1 MAGKIFITIFAAKF
15 SDMAIKL
22 LSAKQFATKLKATI
36 QASGRL
42 GFTADT
48 ATALGLESGKFA
60 RFAQDDENGSL
71 YLIINSERSEDAFE
85 IRVSSGYYYVPT
97 KVMFDT
103 LGYDYENGNVMFDL
117 VRQPSLDDDLQGQV
131 YFMKQRPIKNKEKKN
146 DLIVPWKKAP
156 HILQNETGRTQG
168 TGLCQ
173 FSGLREAGPF
183 FQNHRGM
190 ALKQCKISVFCIICQ
205 ITTISTGDIYIYFV

>member
-1 MAGKIFITIFAAKF
+1 
-15 SDMAIKL
+15 MAIKL

-60 RFAQDDENGSL
+60 RFAQL

-103 LGYDYENGNVMFDL
+103 LGYDYENGNIMFDL

-146 DLIVPWKKAP
+146 DLIVP
-156 HILQNETGRTQG
+156 
-168 TGLCQ
+168 
-173 FSGLREAGPF
+173 
-183 FQNHRGM
+183 
-190 ALKQCKISVFCIICQ
+190 
-205 ITTISTGDIYIYFV
+205 

>member
-1 MAGKIFITIFAAKF
+1 MAITI
-15 SDMAIKL
+15 

-42 GFTADT
+42 GFTAET

-60 RFAQDDENGSL
+60 KFAKDDENDSL
-71 YLIINSERSEDAFE
+71 YLIIINESNEDAFE

-103 LGYDYENGNVMFDL
+103 LGFNYENGNIMFDL

-131 YFMKQRPIKNKEKKN
+131 YFMKQRQIKNKDKKN
-146 DLIVPWKKAP
+146 DIEVP
-156 HILQNETGRTQG
+156 
-168 TGLCQ
+168 
-173 FSGLREAGPF
+173 
-183 FQNHRGM
+183 
-190 ALKQCKISVFCIICQ
+190 
-205 ITTISTGDIYIYFV
+205 

>member
-1 MAGKIFITIFAAKF
+1 MQEFYRLISFSLRFVLLFFCICREAEKRALAVFNNIFGRKLLAGKIFIIIFAAKI
-15 SDMAIKL
+15 SDMAIRL

-42 GFTADT
+42 GFTAET

-103 LGYDYENGNVMFDL
+103 LGYNYEDGNIMFDL
-117 VRQPSLDDDLQGQV
+117 IRQPSLDNDLQGLV
-131 YFMKQRPIKNKEKKN
+131 YFMKQRQTKNKEKKN
-146 DLIVPWKKAP
+146 D
-156 HILQNETGRTQG
+156 
-168 TGLCQ
+168 
-173 FSGLREAGPF
+173 
-183 FQNHRGM
+183 
-190 ALKQCKISVFCIICQ
+190 
-205 ITTISTGDIYIYFV
+205 ITSEP

>member
-1 MAGKIFITIFAAKF
+1 MRFVLLFFCICRETGKRALAVFNIIFGRKLLAGKIFITI
-15 SDMAIKL
+15 
-22 LSAKQFATKLKATI
+22 FATKLKATI

-103 LGYDYENGNVMFDL
+103 LGYNYEDGNIMFDL
-117 VRQPSLDDDLQGQV
+117 IRQPSLDNDLQGLV
-131 YFMKQRPIKNKEKKN
+131 YFMKQRQTKNKDKKN
-146 DLIVPWKKAP
+146 
-156 HILQNETGRTQG
+156 E
-168 TGLCQ
+168 
-173 FSGLREAGPF
+173 
-183 FQNHRGM
+183 
-190 ALKQCKISVFCIICQ
+190 IIEP
-205 ITTISTGDIYIYFV
+205 

>member
-1 MAGKIFITIFAAKF
+1 MRFVLLFFCICRETGKRVLAVFNTIFGRKLLAGKIFITIFAENLYN
-15 SDMAIKL
+15 MAITI

-103 LGYDYENGNVMFDL
+103 LGYNYDNGNIMFDL
-117 VRQPSLDDDLQGQV
+117 IRQPSLDNDLQGLV
-131 YFMKQRPIKNKEKKN
+131 YFMKQRQTKNKDRTMKK
-146 DLIVPWKKAP
+146 VP
-156 HILQNETGRTQG
+156 HIRGCSG
-168 TGLCQ
+168 TTRRW
-173 FSGLREAGPF
+173 SLRV
-183 FQNHRGM
+183 
-190 ALKQCKISVFCIICQ
+190 S
-205 ITTISTGDIYIYFV
+205 